1 MTVRP
6 PLPAADDEW
15 TELLAKNAATEELES
30 WRKSRRPKSGWDWNL
45 ETVIVAICVGIALV
59 ADFEIAS
66 LLL

>member
-15 TELLAKNAATEELES
+15 MELLAKNAATEELDS
-30 WRKSRRPKSGWDWNL
+30 WRKSRRPKSGWDL
-45 ETVIVAICVGIALV
+45 ETVIVAICVGIAIV
-59 ADFEIAS
+59 ADFQIAS

>member
-15 TELLAKNAATEELES
+15 KELLAKDAATEELES
-30 WRKSRRPKSGWDWNL
+30 WRKSRRTKSGWDL
-45 ETVIVAICVGIALV
+45 ETVIVAICVGIAIV
-59 ADFEIAS
+59 ADFQIAS